1 MFKNMKAKGYVGG
14 TVVIDQCFNE
24 NAANALKSMIHAEFA
39 DANVRI
45 EKTSGLCSFYAEKG
59 GLMIG
64 FERG

>member
-1 MFKNMKAKGYVGG
+1 MGG

-24 NAANALKSMIHAEFA
+24 GAANALKTAVHSEFP

-45 EKTSGLCSFYAEKG
+45 EKTLGLCSFYAEKG

>member
-1 MFKNMKAKGYVGG
+1 MNEKGYAGG

-24 NAANALKSMIHAEFA
+24 GGANALKNLITAEFPN
-39 DANVRI
+39 ANVRI
-45 EKTSGLCSFYAEKG
+45 EKTLGLCSFYAEKG